1 MAAREPE
8 RYESLERAGFK
19 VDPYG
24 SITHALYHRLGG
36 HYMDVG
42 ASAKISQGLV
52 SLFKVFLYWCEWDA
66 EVKATKIKVKSN
78 ALPTQYTP
86 SGLLFSDGTE
96 LPADVVVFATGFNG
110 NMRYLV
116 DDIFGSD
123 VAEQMGDFWGL
134 DKYGEIKGAYK
145 PCGRKFSYP

>member
-1 MAAREPE
+1 LTQPYAIADLISQKVLHGMAAREPE

-52 SLFKVFLYWCEWDA
+52 SLFNVFLYWCE
-66 EVKATKIKVKSN
+66 
-78 ALPTQYTP
+78 
-86 SGLLFSDGTE
+86 
-96 LPADVVVFATGFNG
+96 
-110 NMRYLV
+110 
-116 DDIFGSD
+116 
-123 VAEQMGDFWGL
+123 
-134 DKYGEIKGAYK
+134 
-145 PCGRKFSYP
+145 